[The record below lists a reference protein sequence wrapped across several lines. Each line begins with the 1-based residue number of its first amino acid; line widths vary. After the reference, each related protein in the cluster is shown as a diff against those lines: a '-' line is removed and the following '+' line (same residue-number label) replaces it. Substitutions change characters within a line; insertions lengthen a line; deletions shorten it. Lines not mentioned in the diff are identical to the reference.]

1 MTALTQYVGRFA
13 EDVCANL
20 RDMVGCELHPDEDSI
35 CQAKFNPDRG
45 MVVMIHFTGA
55 IQGEYAV
62 SMSEEVAARM
72 LGIWAEG
79 MDSDAIKS
87 MRGDFG
93 GFIKEALN
101 TSVGQ
106 TISVLERDFDA
117 LTFLP
122 PVVVYGEIDY
132 PDVPSGK
139 MTLKGD
145 FGEVDCFFVLNM
157 MGLELGERLQAVI
170 QALGE
175 SAREASAAKR
185 SVSSMLEAFPAGL
198 VSIDRFG
205 KIRPGF
211 GKKTPDTVGLDREV
225 SIPGMHVVEL
235 LGLDDKIRKDTD
247 KWLEVVY
254 DKWGVIPFKDI
265 VNLSPITEVANF
277 RGITFRPEWVPLQ
290 LEDGKLDGL
299 MLMIED
305 VTEKRRVE
313 SEMKKLSRL
322 HDENLELMS
331 QIVNLEPDEIQDF
344 VYDSSGLLKEAENIV
359 ETANRD
365 RKFIDTLYRAVHT
378 LKGNSGQFQF
388 KGLQSLANEI
398 ENDIAR
404 LRDQDEWTTEDSEL
418 KNLEVQKIRQGI
430 EDAGGY
436 VRRLEELRGKLGQR
450 DEKLDEK
457 VVRSAPAVMTQLS
470 DIEGVA
476 ASIWGVHEAGR
487 SLGWN
492 SATLSILASAAASA
506 TSLREVELARLG
518 RTLHSIVTKTATRL
532 NKKASFSM
540 AGSGSIDVE
549 VLRLLHRC
557 LVHLVNN
564 SLDHGIEKPAERVA
578 AGKLETGL
586 VTLECKRD
594 RDCLELVFSDDG
606 RGIDMDALRKKS
618 LEKGLL
624 DASRASQVSEEE
636 LLDVMFL
643 PGFTTREK
651 VGEFSGR
658 GVGLDMVKDA
668 LIHLGGTIH
677 ARTTWGKGSTFVMR
691 LPLST
696 AVPSTRFNSEV
707 DG

>member
-1 MTALTQYVGRFA
+1 MTALTEYVRAFA
-13 EDVCANL
+13 NNVCGNV
-20 RDMVGCELHPDEDSI
+20 RDMVGCEMTADESSV

-45 MVVMIHFTGA
+45 MAVMIHFTGA

-62 SMSEEVAARM
+62 SMTEEVAAKM
-72 LGIWAEG
+72 IGAWSEG
-79 MDSDAIKS
+79 MAPDDLKS
-87 MRGDFG
+87 MRCDFG
-93 GFIKEALN
+93 GFLKEALN

-106 TISVLERDFDA
+106 AIPGLERDFDA

-122 PVVVYGEIDY
+122 PVVIYGELEY
-132 PDVPSGK
+132 PEVPSGK
-139 MTLKGD
+139 ITLENEH
-145 FGEVDCFFVLNM
+145 GEVDCYFVLNM

-198 VSIDRFG
+198 VSVDRHG
-205 KIRPGF
+205 KIRPGY
-211 GKKTPDTVGLDREV
+211 GRKTPDTVGLERDAA
-225 SIPGMHVVEL
+225 IPGMHVVEL
-235 LGLDDKIRKDTD
+235 LGYGEDLVSGTD

-265 VNLSPITEVANF
+265 VGLSPIAEGVNA
-277 RGITFRPEWVPLQ
+277 RGLVVRPEWVPL
-290 LEDGKLDGL
+290 LADDGKLDGL

-322 HDENLELMS
+322 HEENMELMG

-388 KGLQSLANEI
+388 KGLQHMAMEI
-398 ENDIAR
+398 ENDIAK
-404 LRDQDEWTTEDSEL
+404 LRDQQEWESVDEDGSEF
-418 KNLEVQKIRQGI
+418 KKIREGI
-430 EDAGGY
+430 EEAGGY

-457 VVRSAPAVMTQLS
+457 VVRSTPAVMTQLS

-476 ASIWGVHEAGR
+476 ASIWGIHQAGK

-492 SATLSILASAAASA
+492 PATLSMLASAAASA
-506 TSLREVELARLG
+506 AALREVDLARLG
-518 RTLHSIVTKTATRL
+518 RTLQSVVTKTAQRL
-532 NKKASFSM
+532 GKKASFAL
-540 AGSGSIDVE
+540 AGGGTIDVE
-549 VLRLLHRC
+549 VLRVLHRC

-564 SLDHGIEKPAERVA
+564 SLDHGLETPQERLA
-578 AGKLETGL
+578 SGKLETGL
-586 VTLECKRD
+586 VTLECRRD
-594 RDCLELVFSDDG
+594 RQELELVFSDDG
-606 RGIDMDALRKKS
+606 RGIDLEAVRRKAV
-618 LEKGLL
+618 EKGLL
-624 DASRASQVSEEE
+624 EEAAAASASEAK

-643 PGFTTREK
+643 PGFSTREK

-668 LIHLGGTIH
+668 LASLGGTIH
-677 ARTTWGKGSTFVMR
+677 TRTMSGKGSAFVMR
-691 LPLST
+691 LPL
-696 AVPSTRFNSEV
+696 AAAIPSTRFLMEV
-707 DG
+707 DA

>member
-1 MTALTQYVGRFA
+1 MTALTEYVSAFSKG
-13 EDVCANL
+13 VCGNV
-20 RDMVGCELHPDEDSI
+20 RDMVGCEMEPDESTI
-35 CQAKFNPDRG
+35 CQSKFAPDRG
-45 MVVMIHFTGA
+45 MAVMIHFTGA

-62 SMSEEVAARM
+62 SMTEEVAAKM
-72 LGIWAEG
+72 IGAWSEG
-79 MDSDAIKS
+79 MGADDLKG

-93 GFIKEALN
+93 GFLKEALN

-106 TISVLERDFDA
+106 AIPGLERDFDA

-122 PVVVYGEIDY
+122 PVVIYGELEY
-132 PDVPSGK
+132 PEVPAGK
-139 MTLKGD
+139 ITMKGEV
-145 FGEVDCFFVLNM
+145 GEVDCFFVLNM

-185 SVSSMLEAFPAGL
+185 SVASMLEAFPAGL
-198 VSIDRFG
+198 VSVDRAG
-205 KIRPGF
+205 KIRPGY
-211 GKKTPDTVGLDREV
+211 GRKTPDTVGLDRDAP
-225 SIPGMHVVEL
+225 IPGMHVVEL
-235 LGLDDKIRKDTD
+235 LGFDESAISDTS

-254 DKWGVIPFKDI
+254 DRWGMLPFKDL
-265 VNLSPITEVANF
+265 VGLSPIAEALNS
-277 RGITFRPEWVPLQ
+277 RGLIVKPEWVPL
-290 LEDGKLDGL
+290 LSDDGKLDGL

-322 HDENLELMS
+322 HEENMELMG

-388 KGLQSLANEI
+388 KGLQHMAMEI
-398 ENDIAR
+398 ENDIAK
-404 LRDQDEWTTEDSEL
+404 LRDQQEWETVDEDGSEF
-418 KNLEVQKIRQGI
+418 QKIRQGI

-476 ASIWGVHEAGR
+476 ASVWGIHEAGR

-492 SATLSILASAAASA
+492 SATLSMLASAAASA
-506 TSLREVELARLG
+506 AALREVDLNRMG
-518 RTLHSIVTKTATRL
+518 RTLQTIVVKTAQRL
-532 NKKASFSM
+532 GKKASFSL
-540 AGSGSIDVE
+540 AGGGTIDVE
-549 VLRLLHRC
+549 VMRVLHRC

-564 SLDHGIEKPAERVA
+564 SLDHGLETPQDRLAS
-578 AGKLETGL
+578 GKLETGL
-586 VTLECKRD
+586 VTLECRRVKGE
-594 RDCLELVFSDDG
+594 LELVFSDDG
-606 RGIDMDALRKKS
+606 RGIDLDVIRRKAV
-618 LEKGLL
+618 EKGLM
-624 DASRASQVSEEE
+624 EESVAKTANDTA

-658 GVGLDMVKDA
+658 GVGLDMVNDA
-668 LIHLGGTIH
+668 LKNLGGTIH
-677 ARTTWGKGSTFVMR
+677 ARTVLGKGSAFVMR
-691 LPLST
+691 LPL
-696 AVPSTRFNSEV
+696 AAAIPSTRFLKEV
-707 DG
+707 DA

>member
-1 MTALTQYVGRFA
+1 MTALTEYVGAFA
-13 EDVCANL
+13 AGVCGNV
-20 RDMVGCELHPDEDSI
+20 RDMVGCEMVPDESTI

-45 MVVMIHFTGA
+45 MAVMIHFTGA

-62 SMSEEVAARM
+62 SMTEEVAAKM
-72 LGIWAEG
+72 IGAWSEG
-79 MDSDAIKS
+79 MGADDLKS
-87 MRGDFG
+87 MRSDFG
-93 GFIKEALN
+93 GFLKEALN

-106 TISVLERDFDA
+106 AIPGLERDFDA

-122 PVVVYGEIDY
+122 PVVIYGELEY
-132 PDVPSGK
+132 PEVPAGK
-139 MTLKGD
+139 ITMKGEV
-145 FGEVDCFFVLNM
+145 GEVDCFFVLNM

-185 SVSSMLEAFPAGL
+185 SVASMLEAFPAGL
-198 VSIDRFG
+198 VSVDRAG
-205 KIRPGF
+205 KIRPGY
-211 GKKTPDTVGLDREV
+211 GRKTPDTVGLDRETP
-225 SIPGMHVVEL
+225 IPGMHVVGL
-235 LGLDDKIRKDTD
+235 LGFDESLVSGTD

-254 DKWGVIPFKDI
+254 DKWGVIPFKDL
-265 VNLSPITEVANF
+265 VGLSPISEATNG
-277 RGITFRPEWVPLQ
+277 RGLVVKPEWVPL
-290 LEDGKLDGL
+290 LSDDGKLDGL

-322 HDENLELMS
+322 HEENMELMS

-388 KGLQSLANEI
+388 KGLQNLAMEI
-398 ENDIAR
+398 ENDIAK
-404 LRDQDEWTTEDSEL
+404 LRDEQEWETVDEEGSEF
-418 KNLEVQKIRQGI
+418 QKIRQGI
-430 EDAGGY
+430 EEAGGY

-457 VVRSAPAVMTQLS
+457 VVRTAPAVMTQLS
-470 DIEGVA
+470 DIESVA
-476 ASIWGVHEAGR
+476 ASVWGIHEAGR

-492 SATLSILASAAASA
+492 AATLSMLASAAASA
-506 TSLREVELARLG
+506 AALREVDIARLG
-518 RTLHSIVTKTATRL
+518 RTLQSIVGKTAQRL
-532 NKKASFSM
+532 GKKAGFAL
-540 AGSGSIDVE
+540 AGSGTIDVE
-549 VLRLLHRC
+549 VMRVLHRC

-564 SLDHGIEKPAERVA
+564 SLDHGLEAPQDRLS

-586 VTLECKRD
+586 VTLECR
-594 RDCLELVFSDDG
+594 RGHRELELVFSDDG
-606 RGIDMDALRKKS
+606 RGIDLEAVRRKAV
-618 LEKGLL
+618 EKGLL
-624 DASRASQVSEEE
+624 DEKAARTASDEA

-643 PGFTTREK
+643 PGFSTREK

-668 LIHLGGTIH
+668 LTNLGGTIH
-677 ARTTWGKGSTFVMR
+677 ARSVFGKGSAFVMR
-691 LPLST
+691 LPLS
-696 AVPSTRFNSEV
+696 AAIPSTRFLKEV
-707 DG
+707 DA